1 MAWSCSSRKGN
12 DRRYSAAAVRLIAPA
27 DGIVRASLVTDEDV
41 VRLRKLVRDDMVTL
55 RFSLTEQTKM
65 VTAAS
70 ELARNVLRYG
80 GGGHAELEQLMRAGR
95 SGVRVRFIDQG
106 PGIAD
111 LELALTDGW
120 TSGGGMGLGLS
131 GARRLSDVFE
141 IESQPGM
148 GTTVTITK
156 WKPF

>member
-1 MAWSCSSRKGN
+1 MAGGG
-12 DRRYSAAAVRLIAPA
+12 
-27 DGIVRASLVTDEDV
+27 GIVRATLVTDEDV
-41 VRLRKLVRDDMVTL
+41 VRLRQMVRADMVTL
-55 RFSLTEQTKM
+55 KFSLTDQTKM

-80 GGGHAELEQLMRAGR
+80 GGGHAELEQLEYGMNK
-95 SGVRVRFIDQG
+95 GVRVTFIDQG

-111 LELALTDGW
+111 MALAMTDGY

-131 GARRLSDVFE
+131 GAKRLADEFDIDSA
-141 IESQPGM
+141 PGK
-148 GTTVTITK
+148 GTTVSITK

>member
-1 MAWSCSSRKGN
+1 MNATGG
-12 DRRYSAAAVRLIAPA
+12 AVIHAP
-27 DGIVRASLVTDEDV
+27 LVTDEDV
-41 VRLRKLVRDDMVTL
+41 VRLRKLVKEEMVAL
-55 RFSLTEQTKM
+55 KFSLIEQTKM

-70 ELARNVLRYG
+70 ELARNTLRYG
-80 GGGHAELEQLMRAGR
+80 GGGRAELVVCERL
-95 SGVRVRFIDQG
+95 GVKGVNLSFIDEG

-111 LELALTDGW
+111 VELALTDGY

-131 GARRLSDVFE
+131 GAKRLADDFFIDTE
-141 IESQPGM
+141 PGR

>member
-1 MAWSCSSRKGN
+1 M
-12 DRRYSAAAVRLIAPA
+12 SAADDSV
-27 DGIVRASLVTDEDV
+27 VRAVLVTDEDV

-55 RFSLTEQTKM
+55 KFSLTEQTKM

-80 GGGHAELEQLMRAGR
+80 GGGHAELEQLTRNGVK
-95 SGVRVRFIDQG
+95 GVRVTFIDQG

-111 LELALTDGW
+111 MDLAMTDGY
-120 TSGGGMGLGLS
+120 TTGGGMGLGLS
-131 GARRLSDVFE
+131 GARRLADEFD
-141 IESQPGM
+141 IESAPGK

>member
-1 MAWSCSSRKGN
+1 MTPVAGHCTT
-12 DRRYSAAAVRLIAPA
+12 AP
-27 DGIVRASLVTDEDV
+27 LVTDEDV
-41 VRLRKLVRDDMVTL
+41 VRLRKLVRDELIAMKC
-55 RFSLTEQTKM
+55 SLIEQTKM

-70 ELARNVLRYG
+70 ELARNTLRYG
-80 GGGHAELEQLMRAGR
+80 GGGHATLERLEKFGAHGL
-95 SGVRVRFIDQG
+95 SISFIDQG

-111 LELALTDGW
+111 IALALTDGY

-131 GARRLSDVFE
+131 GARRLADDFAISSE
-141 IESQPGM
+141 PGK